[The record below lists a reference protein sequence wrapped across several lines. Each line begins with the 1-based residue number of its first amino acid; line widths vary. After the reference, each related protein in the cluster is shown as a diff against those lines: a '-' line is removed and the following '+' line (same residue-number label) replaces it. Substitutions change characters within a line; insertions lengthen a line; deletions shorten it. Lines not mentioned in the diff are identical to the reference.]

1 MKSDSHPWIEQA
13 MGFTSMHSISY
24 VILLLCECPIKNEHI
39 IKAPPII
46 GYGHTMKCTKEK
58 QTFYDVNP

>member
-1 MKSDSHPWIEQA
+1 MN
-13 MGFTSMHSISY
+13 SISY